1 MSLSRSNINYLLIFL
16 AELFEKRL
24 EYRTIGVH
32 RSAISAFHDLTGNMS
47 SAFLSGI
54 FNKRPTQPKYS
65 FILEVESFRFSKEA
79 SRKSHVMK

>member
-1 MSLSRSNINYLLIFL
+1 MSLSRSNISYLLIFL

-24 EYRTIGVH
+24 EYRTIGAH
-32 RSAISAFHDLTGNMS
+32 RSAISAFHDPTGNMS